1 MTQKPAKPV
10 KSVTKTS
17 RFLREYMPDI
27 IDPTP
32 DLTADYSAR
41 FVIEAHPVHGRL
53 VRLGETLDQI
63 LKAHDYPPQI
73 ANLLGEACVL
83 AVLVGA
89 SLKFEGRLI
98 LQAQGDGVV
107 RYVVADYDTRG
118 GLRGFCRFDPE
129 ELAALVA
136 ANEGSFQSLG
146 AQALLGKGTFI
157 MTLDPEDHGER
168 YQGITPIEGESLA
181 LCAETYFR
189 QSEQVPTQI
198 KLACSEYTDI
208 DGAHWRAAGAMIQ
221 AIAGDETRGDT
232 KAAFQHIRALF
243 ETLGEEELTDFDLPA
258 DRLLFRL
265 FHEDGVRLSAPK
277 PVHKL
282 CRCTQERVEGLV
294 RSFTAEEQAEMLEAD
309 GQVHITCE
317 YCSKTFFVEP

>member
-1 MTQKPAKPV
+1 
-10 KSVTKTS
+10 
-17 RFLREYMPDI
+17 MPEL
-27 IDPTP
+27 IDPTE
-32 DLTADYSAR
+32 DYSAR

-53 VRLGETLDQI
+53 VRLGDTLDQI
-63 LKAHDYPPQI
+63 LKAHNYPPQI

-107 RYVVADYDTRG
+107 RYVVADYDTKG

-136 ANEGSFQSLG
+136 SNEGSFQSLG
-146 AQALLGKGTFI
+146 AQTLLGKGTFI

-198 KLACSEYTDI
+198 KLAASEYMDV
-208 DGAHWRAAGAMIQ
+208 DGPHWRAAGAIIQ

-232 KAAFQHIRALF
+232 KESFQHIRALF
-243 ETLGEEELTDFDLPA
+243 DTLGEEELTDFDLPG

-265 FHEDGVRLSAPK
+265 FHEDGVRMSQAK
-277 PVHKL
+277 AIHKL
-282 CRCTQERVEGLV
+282 CRCSQERVEGLV
-294 RSFTAEEQAEMLEAD
+294 QSFTNEEQAEMLEAD
-309 GQVHITCE
+309 GKVHITCE
-317 YCSKTFFVEP
+317 YCSKTFLVGL

>member
-1 MTQKPAKPV
+1 MTDKAAKPV

-17 RFLREYMPDI
+17 SFLREYMPDI
-27 IDPTP
+27 LDPTE
-32 DLTADYSAR
+32 DYSAR

-107 RYVVADYDTRG
+107 RYVVADYDTKG

-129 ELAALVA
+129 ELVALVA

-157 MTLDPEDHGER
+157 MTLDPENHGER

-198 KLACSEYTDI
+198 KLACTEFAGE
-208 DGAHWRAAGAMIQ
+208 DGPNWRAAGAMIQ
-221 AIAGDETRGDT
+221 AIAGDATRGDT
-232 KAAFQHIRALF
+232 KDSFQHIRALF

-265 FHEDGVRLSAPK
+265 FHEDGVRLSAAK
-277 PVHKL
+277 QIHKL

-294 RSFTAEEQAEMLEAD
+294 QSFTDEEQSEMLEAD
-309 GQVHITCE
+309 GKVHITCE
-317 YCSKTFFVEP
+317 YCSKTFFVGL

>member
-1 MTQKPAKPV
+1 MTDKAAKPV
-10 KSVTKTS
+10 KTVTKTS
-17 RFLREYMPDI
+17 SFLREYMPDTL
-27 IDPTP
+27 DPTE
-32 DLTADYSAR
+32 DYSAR

-107 RYVVADYDTRG
+107 RYVVADYDTKG

-157 MTLDPEDHGER
+157 MTLEPENHGER

-198 KLACSEYTDI
+198 KLACTEFAGE
-208 DGAHWRAAGAMIQ
+208 DGPNWRAAGAMIQ
-221 AIAGDETRGDT
+221 AIAGDATRGDT
-232 KAAFQHIRALF
+232 KESFQHIRALF

-265 FHEDGVRLSAPK
+265 FHEDGVRLSAAK
-277 PVHKL
+277 QIHKL

-294 RSFTAEEQAEMLEAD
+294 QSFTDEEQSEMLEAD
-309 GQVHITCE
+309 GKVHITCE
-317 YCSKTFFVEP
+317 YCSKTFFVGL

>member
-1 MTQKPAKPV
+1 MTDKAAKPV

-17 RFLREYMPDI
+17 SFLREYMPDI
-27 IDPTP
+27 LDPTE
-32 DLTADYSAR
+32 DYSAR

-107 RYVVADYDTRG
+107 RYVVADYDTKG

-157 MTLDPEDHGER
+157 MTLDPENHGER

-198 KLACSEYTDI
+198 KLACTEFAGE
-208 DGAHWRAAGAMIQ
+208 DGPNWRAAGAMIQ
-221 AIAGDETRGDT
+221 AIAGDATRGDT
-232 KAAFQHIRALF
+232 KDSFQHIRALF

-265 FHEDGVRLSAPK
+265 FHEDGVRLSAAK
-277 PVHKL
+277 QIHKL

-294 RSFTAEEQAEMLEAD
+294 QSFTDEEQSEMLEAD
-309 GQVHITCE
+309 GKVHITCE
-317 YCSKTFFVEP
+317 YCSKTFFVGL

>member
-1 MTQKPAKPV
+1 
-10 KSVTKTS
+10 
-17 RFLREYMPDI
+17 MPEL
-27 IDPTP
+27 IDPTE
-32 DLTADYSAR
+32 DYSAR

-107 RYVVADYDTRG
+107 RYVVADYDTKG

-157 MTLDPEDHGER
+157 MTLDPENHGER

-198 KLACSEYTDI
+198 KLACTEFAGE
-208 DGAHWRAAGAMIQ
+208 DGPNWRAAGAMIQ
-221 AIAGDETRGDT
+221 AIAGDATRGDT
-232 KAAFQHIRALF
+232 KDSFQHIRALF

-265 FHEDGVRLSAPK
+265 FHEDGVRLSAAK
-277 PVHKL
+277 QIHKL

-294 RSFTAEEQAEMLEAD
+294 QSFSDEEQAEMLEAD
-309 GQVHITCE
+309 GRVHITCE
-317 YCSKTFFVEP
+317 YCSKTFFVGL